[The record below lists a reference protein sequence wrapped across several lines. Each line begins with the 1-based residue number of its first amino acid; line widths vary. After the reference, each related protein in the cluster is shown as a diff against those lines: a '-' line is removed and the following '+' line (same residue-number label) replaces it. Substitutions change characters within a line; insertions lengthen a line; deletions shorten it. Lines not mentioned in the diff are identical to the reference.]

1 MRFSRC
7 FCIIHINDNVEPI
20 VFKGGFTMKKSGIWK
35 KLVVVVAAAALS
47 AASVISVWAA
57 AERLDTV
64 ENTYWDEEDDTIA
77 RWDEVENAYEYEVY
91 LYRNEQ
97 KTSSIKTKKD
107 YYNFK
112 KKMTAEGDYTFKVR
126 ALAKNRSKNYRDG
139 YWSEE
144 SDTCYISEDYAELLK
159 NGGEIDTDHSGPG
172 VSGDSSAE
180 VKETDTISVV
190 YKAEWIPTADGRW
203 WYRNSDGSYPAGG
216 WWREPGTE
224 IWYYFDAEGY
234 MKTSW
239 IEENGVKYY
248 CQPSGSMVTGDQTI
262 DGVLYH
268 FDSSGALQQ
277 S

>member
-20 VFKGGFTMKKSGIWK
+20 VFKGGFTMKKSGIWI

-159 NGGEIDTDHSGPG
+159 NGGKIDTDHSGPG

-234 MKTSW
+234 MKTGW

-248 CQPSGSMVTGDQTI
+248 CQPSGAMVTGDQTI

>member
-20 VFKGGFTMKKSGIWK
+20 VFKGGFTMKKSRIWK
-35 KLVVVVAAAALS
+35 KLVVAVAAAALS
-47 AASVISVWAA
+47 AASVMSVWAA

-159 NGGEIDTDHSGPG
+159 NGGKIDTDHSGPG

-234 MKTSW
+234 MKTGW

-248 CQPSGSMVTGDQTI
+248 CQPSGAMVTGDQTI

>member
-35 KLVVVVAAAALS
+35 KLVVAAAALS
-47 AASVISVWAA
+47 AASVMSVWAA

-234 MKTSW
+234 MKIGW

-248 CQPSGSMVTGDQTI
+248 CQPSGAMVTGDQTI

>member
-234 MKTSW
+234 MKTGW

>member
-1 MRFSRC
+1 MRFCRH
-7 FCIIHINDNVEPI
+7 FCIILINDNAEPM
-20 VFKGGFTMKKSGIWK
+20 VLEGGFTMKKNGIWK
-35 KLVVVVAAAALS
+35 KIAVAVSAAVLS
-47 AASVISVWAA
+47 AASVMSVWAA

-77 RWDEVENAYEYEVY
+77 RWDAVENAYEYEVY

-97 KTSSIKTKKD
+97 KTSSIRTKKD

-126 ALAKNRSKNYRDG
+126 ALAKERSRNYRDG

-144 SDTCYISEDYAELLK
+144 SDTCYISADYAEILK
-159 NGGEIDTDHSGPG
+159 SGGEIDTDHSGPG
-172 VSGDSSAE
+172 VSGSSSAE
-180 VKETDTISVV
+180 TTGTDKISVV
-190 YKAEWIPTADGRW
+190 YTAQWIPTEDGRW
-203 WYRNSDGSYPAGG
+203 WYRNSDGSYPVGG
-216 WWREPGTE
+216 WWKEPGTE

-234 MKTSW
+234 MKTGW

-248 CQPSGSMVTGDQTI
+248 CQPSGAMVTGEQTI
-262 DGVLYH
+262 EGVLYH
-268 FDSSGALQQ
+268 FDGSGALQP

>member
-35 KLVVVVAAAALS
+35 KLVVAAAAAALS
-47 AASVISVWAA
+47 AASVMSVWAA

-234 MKTSW
+234 MKIGW

-248 CQPSGSMVTGDQTI
+248 CQPSGAMVTGNQTI

>member
-1 MRFSRC
+1 
-7 FCIIHINDNVEPI
+7 
-20 VFKGGFTMKKSGIWK
+20 MKKSGIWK

-159 NGGEIDTDHSGPG
+159 NGGKIDTDHSGPG

-190 YKAEWIPTADGRW
+190 YKA
-203 WYRNSDGSYPAGG
+203 
-216 WWREPGTE
+216 
-224 IWYYFDAEGY
+224 
-234 MKTSW
+234 
-239 IEENGVKYY
+239 
-248 CQPSGSMVTGDQTI
+248 
-262 DGVLYH
+262 
-268 FDSSGALQQ
+268 
-277 S
+277 

>member
-35 KLVVVVAAAALS
+35 KLVVAVAAAALS
-47 AASVISVWAA
+47 AASVMSVWAA

-159 NGGEIDTDHSGPG
+159 NGGKIDTDHSGPG

-180 VKETDTISVV
+180 IKETDTISVV

-234 MKTSW
+234 MKTGW

-248 CQPSGSMVTGDQTI
+248 CQPSGAMVTGDQTI

>member
-234 MKTSW
+234 MKTGW

-248 CQPSGSMVTGDQTI
+248 CQPSGAMVTGDQTI

>member
-35 KLVVVVAAAALS
+35 KLVVAVAAAALS
-47 AASVISVWAA
+47 AASVMSVWAA

-159 NGGEIDTDHSGPG
+159 NGGKIDTDHSGPG

-234 MKTSW
+234 MKTGW

-248 CQPSGSMVTGDQTI
+248 CQPSGAMVTGDQTI

>member
-1 MRFSRC
+1 
-7 FCIIHINDNVEPI
+7 
-20 VFKGGFTMKKSGIWK
+20 MKKSGIWK
-35 KLVVVVAAAALS
+35 KLVVAAAAAALS
-47 AASVISVWAA
+47 AASVMSVWAA

-234 MKTSW
+234 MKTGW

-248 CQPSGSMVTGDQTI
+248 CQPSGAMVTGDQTI

>member
-159 NGGEIDTDHSGPG
+159 I
-172 VSGDSSAE
+172 
-180 VKETDTISVV
+180 
-190 YKAEWIPTADGRW
+190 GR
-203 WYRNSDGSYPAGG
+203 AH
-216 WWREPGTE
+216 
-224 IWYYFDAEGY
+224 
-234 MKTSW
+234 
-239 IEENGVKYY
+239 V
-248 CQPSGSMVTGDQTI
+248 
-262 DGVLYH
+262 
-268 FDSSGALQQ
+268 
-277 S
+277 

>member
-20 VFKGGFTMKKSGIWK
+20 VFKGGFTMKKSEIWK

-159 NGGEIDTDHSGPG
+159 NGGKIDTDHSGPG

-234 MKTSW
+234 MKTGW

-248 CQPSGSMVTGDQTI
+248 CQPSGAMVTGDQTI

>member
-35 KLVVVVAAAALS
+35 KLVVAVAAAALS
-47 AASVISVWAA
+47 AASVMSVWAA

-91 LYRNEQ
+91 LYHNEQ

-234 MKTSW
+234 MKTGW

-248 CQPSGSMVTGDQTI
+248 CQPSGAMVTGDQTI

>member
-159 NGGEIDTDHSGPG
+159 NGGKIDTDHSGPG

-234 MKTSW
+234 MKTGW

-248 CQPSGSMVTGDQTI
+248 CQPSGAMATGDQTI

>member
-35 KLVVVVAAAALS
+35 KLVVAVAAAALS
-47 AASVISVWAA
+47 AASVMSVWAA

-234 MKTSW
+234 MKTGW

>member
-35 KLVVVVAAAALS
+35 KLVVVVAAAPLS

-159 NGGEIDTDHSGPG
+159 NGGKIDTDHSGPG

-234 MKTSW
+234 MKTGW

-248 CQPSGSMVTGDQTI
+248 CQPSGAMVTGDQTI

>member
-64 ENTYWDEEDDTIA
+64 ENTCWDEEDDTIA

-159 NGGEIDTDHSGPG
+159 NGGKIDTDHSGPG

-234 MKTSW
+234 MKTGW

-248 CQPSGSMVTGDQTI
+248 CQPSGAMVTGDQTI

>member
-35 KLVVVVAAAALS
+35 KLVVAAAAAALS
-47 AASVISVWAA
+47 AASVMSVWAA

-234 MKTSW
+234 MKTGW

-248 CQPSGSMVTGDQTI
+248 CQPSGAMVTGDQTI

>member
-47 AASVISVWAA
+47 AASVMSVWAA

-234 MKTSW
+234 MKTGW

-248 CQPSGSMVTGDQTI
+248 CQPSGAMVTGDQTI

>member
-35 KLVVVVAAAALS
+35 KLVVAVAAAALS

-159 NGGEIDTDHSGPG
+159 NGGKIDTDHSGPG

-234 MKTSW
+234 MKTGW

-248 CQPSGSMVTGDQTI
+248 CQPSGAMVTGDQTI

>member
-35 KLVVVVAAAALS
+35 KLVVAVAAAALS
-47 AASVISVWAA
+47 AASVMSVWAA

-234 MKTSW
+234 MKTGW

-248 CQPSGSMVTGDQTI
+248 CQPSGAMVTGDQTI

>member
-159 NGGEIDTDHSGPG
+159 NGGKIDTDHSGPG

-234 MKTSW
+234 MKTGW

-248 CQPSGSMVTGDQTI
+248 CQPSGAMVTGDQTI

>member
-35 KLVVVVAAAALS
+35 KLVVAVVAAALS
-47 AASVISVWAA
+47 AASVMSVWAA

-234 MKTSW
+234 MKIGW

-248 CQPSGSMVTGDQTI
+248 CQPSGAMVTGDQTI

>member
-159 NGGEIDTDHSGPG
+159 NGGKIDTDHSGPG

-234 MKTSW
+234 MKTGW

>member
-1 MRFSRC
+1 
-7 FCIIHINDNVEPI
+7 
-20 VFKGGFTMKKSGIWK
+20 MKKSGIWK

-190 YKAEWIPTADGRW
+190 YKAEWIPTATA
-203 WYRNSDGSYPAGG
+203 AGG
-216 WWREPGTE
+216 TAILMEVIRLVAGGENRERKFG
-224 IWYYFDAEGY
+224 I
-234 MKTSW
+234 
-239 IEENGVKYY
+239 I
-248 CQPSGSMVTGDQTI
+248 SMQRAI
-262 DGVLYH
+262 
-268 FDSSGALQQ
+268 
-277 S
+277 

>member
-7 FCIIHINDNVEPI
+7 FCIIYINDNVEPI

-35 KLVVVVAAAALS
+35 KLVVAAAAAALS
-47 AASVISVWAA
+47 AASVMSVWAA

-159 NGGEIDTDHSGPG
+159 NGGKIDTDHSGPG

-234 MKTSW
+234 MKTGW

-248 CQPSGSMVTGDQTI
+248 CQPSGAMVTGDQII

>member
-107 YYNFK
+107 YYSFK

-159 NGGEIDTDHSGPG
+159 NGGKIDTDHSGPG

-234 MKTSW
+234 MKTGW

-248 CQPSGSMVTGDQTI
+248 CQPSGAMVTGDQTI

>member
-35 KLVVVVAAAALS
+35 KLVVAAAAAALS
-47 AASVISVWAA
+47 AASVMSVWAA

-234 MKTSW
+234 MKTGW

>member
-35 KLVVVVAAAALS
+35 KLVVAAAAAALS
-47 AASVISVWAA
+47 AASVMSVWAA

-64 ENTYWDEEDDTIA
+64 ENTYWSEEDDTIA

-234 MKTSW
+234 MKIGW

-248 CQPSGSMVTGDQTI
+248 CQPSGAMVTGDQTI

>member
-35 KLVVVVAAAALS
+35 KLVVAAAAAALS
-47 AASVISVWAA
+47 AASVMSVWAA

-234 MKTSW
+234 MKTGW

-248 CQPSGSMVTGDQTI
+248 CQPSGAMVTGDQII

>member
-159 NGGEIDTDHSGPG
+159 NGGKIDTDHSGPG

-216 WWREPGTE
+216 WWREPGTG

-234 MKTSW
+234 MKTGW

-248 CQPSGSMVTGDQTI
+248 CQPSGAMVTGDQTI

>member
-35 KLVVVVAAAALS
+35 KLVVAVAAAALS
-47 AASVISVWAA
+47 AASVMSVWAA

-159 NGGEIDTDHSGPG
+159 NGGKIDTDHSGPG

-234 MKTSW
+234 MKTGW

-248 CQPSGSMVTGDQTI
+248 CQPSGAMVTGDQII

>member
-57 AERLDTV
+57 AERFDTV

-159 NGGEIDTDHSGPG
+159 NGGKIDTDHSGPG

-234 MKTSW
+234 MKTGW

-248 CQPSGSMVTGDQTI
+248 CQPSGAMVTGDQTI

>member
-35 KLVVVVAAAALS
+35 KLVVAAAAAALS
-47 AASVISVWAA
+47 AASVMSVWAA

-234 MKTSW
+234 MKIGW

-248 CQPSGSMVTGDQTI
+248 CQPSGAMVTGDQTI

>member
-1 MRFSRC
+1 
-7 FCIIHINDNVEPI
+7 
-20 VFKGGFTMKKSGIWK
+20 MKKSGIWK
-35 KLVVVVAAAALS
+35 KLVVAAAAAALS
-47 AASVISVWAA
+47 AASVMSVWAA

-234 MKTSW
+234 MKIGW

-248 CQPSGSMVTGDQTI
+248 CHPSGAMVTGDQTI